1 MPRMT
6 TDTVMEAIRTIRLDF
21 GYKPTLLLFDYLQI
35 IPVTHAR
42 DRVQQ
47 VSEVPILV
55 KELALQIG
63 APAIAGVQATRA
75 VDQREVKIPEM
86 SDAMWAAAIEQ
97 TADKIFGL
105 WRPWQTE
112 DPGKIIRLLDGREY
126 PVSETLLVIRLLKQ
140 RGDRGRH
147 TWAMYF
153 DPAYLKLTVMATDEH
168 SDERGEDWWQK

>member
-6 TDTVMEAIRTIRLDF
+6 TETVMEAIRTIRLDF

-35 IPVTHAR
+35 IPVLHAR

-47 VSEVPILV
+47 VSEIPILV

-63 APAIAGVQATRA
+63 APAIAGVQATRT
-75 VDQREVKIPEM
+75 VDLREAKIPEM

-112 DPGKIIRLLDGREY
+112 DPSTTITLHDGRVY

-153 DPAYLKLTVMATDEH
+153 DPAYLKLTVMETEEPTDEQ
-168 SDERGEDWWQK
+168 GEAWWQK